1 MITKGIAV
9 KEALFVVFICLFSHV
24 PRTDEKK
31 IDRERKE
38 KNYSRGW
45 VRENKESLKSL
56 LLPGIRQRGHT
67 HGHTHTCV

>member
-31 IDRERKE
+31 
-38 KNYSRGW
+38 N
-45 VRENKESLKSL
+45 
-56 LLPGIRQRGHT
+56 RQREKRKKL
-67 HGHTHTCV
+67 